1 MVIDSSALLAILKV
15 EPEAGA
21 MIARLSQA
29 GLRHLSTATLLES
42 RLVIERQIDQAGQA
56 ELDSLL
62 AAADI
67 AAAPL
72 EVIQRARLCLH

>member
-29 GLRHLSTATLLES
+29 GPRHLSTATLLES